1 MAGRI
6 AGSDVKTAT
15 STSSATGGAVLQNGR
30 ARLRGY
36 IIAGGSSDGTV
47 TFRDGSVSGSTI
59 LIAPCNANDTET
71 MNIPDSGVL
80 FEDGIHVVLS
90 NIDRVTVFT
99 LSMKKQVVVSYGTTA
114 FLIWQ

>member
-6 AGSDVKTAT
+6 VGSDVKTAT
-15 STSSATGGAVLQNGR
+15 TTSSATGGAVLQNGR

-47 TFRDGSVSGSTI
+47 TFRDGTVTGST
-59 LIAPCNANDTET
+59 L
-71 MNIPDSGVL
+71 L

-90 NIDRVTVFT
+90 NIDRVTVFH
-99 LSMKKQVVVSYGTTA
+99 S
-114 FLIWQ
+114 

>member
-6 AGSDVKTAT
+6 VGSDVKTAT

-36 IIAGGSSDGTV
+36 IMAGGSSDGTV

-80 FEDGIHVVLS
+80 FEDGIHAT
-90 NIDRVTVFT
+90 IAGTAGVTITFT
-99 LSMKKQVVVSYGTTA
+99 
-114 FLIWQ
+114 

>member
-6 AGSDVKTAT
+6 VGSDVKTAT
-15 STSSATGGAVLQNGR
+15 TTSSR
-30 ARLRGY
+30 
-36 IIAGGSSDGTV
+36 DGT
-47 TFRDGSVSGSTI
+47 VSGSTI

-90 NIDRVTVFT
+90 NIDRVTVFH
-99 LSMKKQVVVSYGTTA
+99 S
-114 FLIWQ
+114 